1 MVTDSIADYL
11 TRIRNA
17 QRAGHKSCIVDGS
30 KMNVSLS
37 AVLKSEG
44 FIIDYTKV
52 AEATHSTLKIE
63 LKYYGDGQP
72 VMQEIKRMSKPGRRS
87 YVRCEEI
94 PQVHNGL
101 GIAILSTSQGIFSD
115 KEARARNIGGELLA
129 LIG

>member
-1 MVTDSIADYL
+1 MLIDSIADFL

-17 QRAGHKSCIVDGS
+17 QRAGHKSCLVSGS

-37 AVLKSEG
+37 SVLKSEG
-44 FIIDYTKV
+44 FIIDYTNEETAK
-52 AEATHSTLKIE
+52 HPTLKIE

-72 VMQEIKRMSKPGRRS
+72 VMREIKRVSTPGRRV
-87 YVRCEEI
+87 YVECEKI

-101 GIAILSTSQGIFSD
+101 GIAILSTSQGVISD
-115 KEARARNIGGELLA
+115 KEARSKNVGGELVA